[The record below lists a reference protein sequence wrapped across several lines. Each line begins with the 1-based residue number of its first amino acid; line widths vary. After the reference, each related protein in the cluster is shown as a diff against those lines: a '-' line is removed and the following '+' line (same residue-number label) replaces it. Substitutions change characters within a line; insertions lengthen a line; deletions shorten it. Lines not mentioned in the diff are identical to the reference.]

1 MEAWTALLAA
11 LLRAGVRLLEKM
23 DAARAADLRR
33 RIAADGAGVLISQL
47 NPGASDAAGAHEPA
61 KTDPERNARH
71 LDEQL

>member
-11 LLRAGVRLLEKM
+11 LLQAGVRLLEKM

-47 NPGASDAAGAHEPA
+47 NPGSGASRADEPAAAG
-61 KTDPERNARH
+61 TERNPRH